1 MNITKIIFLSKY
13 KIMASE
19 NIITSI
25 DIGTSKIRTLIGS
38 FAQEKSRDFHVLGAW
53 AANSYAIRKG
63 NILDMEEFKSNLDS
77 SLEEAEKMSGEQVT
91 WVNISF
97 NSSSFDVVTSK
108 WIIAVSGD
116 EISSD
121 DIDRVLDMA
130 RNWVD
135 LPNREILKVVPEY
148 FIVDLE
154 EGVKNPI
161 GMSARKLEVIANI
174 FSMNK
179 NILGNMKKA
188 VADVGIEIYDI
199 FPNLLTS
206 AEWVLTKRQKELGV
220 VCVDIW
226 ASTTGVTVYEEG
238 VLKFSTVIPIG
249 WDSVTND
256 IALWARTSIDIAESL
271 KLSHAVV
278 WLNPET
284 DKEYEIKLSEIS
296 TSEEGSISNIYL
308 SQIVTARYEEILSF
322 ISMELKKIGRDGML
336 PEWAI
341 LVWWAVKQQ
350 WLIETAKK
358 VLRLPVFIGLPVEK
372 ESLSETSISDPVFAG
387 VVWNLILGNRYGHR
401 GSPLSINLGWIFSS
415 IAKVFKKILP

>member
-1 MNITKIIFLSKY
+1 
-13 KIMASE
+13 MASE

-38 FAQEKSRDFHVLGAW
+38 FAQEKSRDFHVLGVW

-91 WVNISF
+91 GVNLSF

-116 EISSD
+116 EVSAD

-130 RNWVD
+130 RNGVD

-154 EGVKNPI
+154 EWVKNPV
-161 GMSARKLEVIANI
+161 GMSARKLEVVANI

-206 AEWVLTKRQKELGV
+206 AEGVLTKRQKELWV
-220 VCVDIW
+220 VCIDVG
-226 ASTTGVTVYEEG
+226 ASTTGVTVYEEW
-238 VLKFSTVIPIG
+238 VLKFSTVIPIWG
-249 WDSVTND
+249 DSVTND
-256 IALWARTSIDIAESL
+256 IALWARTSIDVAESL
-271 KLSHAVV
+271 KLSRATV
-278 WLNPET
+278 WLSEET
-284 DKEYEIKLSEIS
+284 DKEQEILLSEIVS
-296 TSEEGSISNIYL
+296 SEEGSITNIYL
-308 SQIVTARYEEILSF
+308 SQIVTARYEEIF
-322 ISMELKKIGRDGML
+322 
-336 PEWAI
+336 AI
-341 LVWWAVKQQ
+341 LVGWAVKQQ
-350 WLIETAKK
+350 WLIDTAKR

-372 ESLSETSISDPVFAG
+372 ESLSETSISDPVFAW
-387 VVWNLILGNRYGHR
+387 VVWNLILWNRYGYKW
-401 GSPLSINLGWIFSS
+401 GSLSFNIWWFFTS
-415 IAKVFKKILP
+415 IVKVFKKILP

>member
-1 MNITKIIFLSKY
+1 
-13 KIMASE
+13 MASE

-38 FAQEKSRDFHVLGAW
+38 FASEKSRDFHVLGVGVS
-53 AANSYAIRKG
+53 NSYAIRKW

-91 WVNISF
+91 GVNLSF

-108 WIIAVSGD
+108 GIIAVSGD
-116 EISSD
+116 EISSE
-121 DIDRVLDMA
+121 DIDRVLEMA

-174 FSMNK
+174 FSMNR

-188 VADVGIEIYDI
+188 VADVWIEVYDI
-199 FPNLLTS
+199 YPNLLAS
-206 AEWVLTKRQKELGV
+206 AEGVLTKRQKELGV
-220 VCVDIW
+220 VCIDMG
-226 ASTTGVTVYEEG
+226 ASTTGITVYEEG
-238 VLKFSTVIPIG
+238 VLKFSSVIPIG

-256 IALWARTSIDIAESL
+256 IALGARTSIDVAENL
-271 KLSHAVV
+271 KINHSVV
-278 WLNPET
+278 GLEEGV
-284 DKEYEIKLSEIS
+284 DKEKEIRLSEIMQN
-296 TSEEGSISNIYL
+296 EEGSITNIYL
-308 SQIVTARYEEILSF
+308 SQIVSARYEEILYF
-322 ISMELKKIGRDGML
+322 ISAELKKAGRDGML
-336 PEWAI
+336 PEGAI
-341 LVWWAVKQQ
+341 LVGWAVKQQ

-358 VLRLPVFIGLPVEK
+358 ILRLPVFIGLPVEK
-372 ESLSETSISDPVFAG
+372 EALSETSISDPVFAG
-387 VVWNLILGNRYGHR
+387 VVWNLILGNRYSYG
-401 GSPLSINLGWIFSS
+401 GSPLNINFWWMLESIK
-415 IAKVFKKILP
+415 KVFKKILP